1 MQIHKLFNKEKTV
14 VSFEVFPPKTTV
26 PLESI
31 FKTTEGLQALNP
43 DFVSI
48 TYGAAGSSSGR
59 TLETADKVKNT
70 YGIEAL
76 AHLTCITSTKEDIDN
91 ILDQLQENNIE
102 NILALRGDLPVNKT
116 IRDKLT
122 PNYHYA
128 TDVIAHIKSRNHFS
142 IAAAVYP
149 EGHMECNSL
158 AEDTAH
164 IQEKIAVGADF
175 LITQVFFDNDIFYKF
190 LERVHQANIT
200 APICAGIMPLLN
212 IRQIAR
218 ISSLCG
224 ASIPKALQ
232 RIIDKYEKTP
242 LDLEKAGIEYA
253 CQQITNLVDKQVDG
267 IHLYT
272 MNKLEHSKFI
282 IHQTGLR

>member
-1 MQIHKLFNKEKTV
+1 MQIHKLFNKEKTI

-76 AHLTCITSTKEDIDN
+76 AHLTCITSTKEDIN
-91 ILDQLQENNIE
+91 LILDQLQENNIE
-102 NILALRGDLPVNKT
+102 NILALRGDIPVGKNLQKQ
-116 IRDKLT
+116 LT

-128 TDVIAHIKSRNHFS
+128 TDIITHIKSRNRFS
-142 IAAAVYP
+142 IAAAAYP

-158 AEDTAH
+158 AEDTEH
-164 IQEKIAVGADF
+164 LQKKIAVGADF
-175 LITQVFFDNDIFYKF
+175 LITQVFFDNDIFCKF
-190 LERVHQANIT
+190 LERIQQAGIT
-200 APICAGIMPLLN
+200 TPISAGIMPLLN
-212 IRQIAR
+212 TRQIAR
-218 ISSLCG
+218 IISLCG

-232 RIIDKYEKTP
+232 LIINKYEHNPT
-242 LDLEKAGIEYA
+242 DLEKAGTEYA
-253 CQQITNLVDKQVDG
+253 CQQIINLVDNKVDG

-272 MNKLEHSKFI
+272 MNNLENSKFI
-282 IHQTGLR
+282 IKQTGLR

>member
-1 MQIHKLFNKEKTV
+1 MQIHNLFNKEKTI

-26 PLESI
+26 TLESI
-31 FKTTEGLQALNP
+31 FKTTEGLQSLSP

-48 TYGAAGSSSGR
+48 TYGAAGSGSGR

-76 AHLTCITSTKEDIDN
+76 AHLTCITSTKEDIDT

-102 NILALRGDLPVNKT
+102 NILALRGDMPVNKT
-116 IRDKLT
+116 AQEKISS
-122 PNYHYA
+122 NYRYA
-128 TDVIAHIKSRNHFS
+128 TDVITQIKARNHFS
-142 IAAAVYP
+142 IAAAAYP

-158 AEDTAH
+158 AEDTQH
-164 IQEKIAVGADF
+164 LQQKINAGADY
-175 LITQVFFDNDIFYKF
+175 LITQVFFDNTIYYKF
-190 LERVHQANIT
+190 LERIQQAGIT
-200 APICAGIMPLLN
+200 VPICAGIMPLLN

-224 ASIPKALQ
+224 ASIPKPLQ
-232 RIIDKYEKTP
+232 NLINKYENNP
-242 LDLEKAGIEYA
+242 VDLEKAGIEYA
-253 CQQITNLVDKQVDG
+253 CKQIADLVTNQVDG

-282 IHQTGLR
+282 IQQTGLR

>member
-1 MQIHKLFNKEKTV
+1 MQIHNLFDKQKTI
-14 VSFEVFPPKTTV
+14 VSFEVFPPKATV

-59 TLETADKVKNT
+59 TLETADKVKNA

-76 AHLTCITSTKEDIDN
+76 AHLTCITSSREDIDS
-91 ILDQLQENNIE
+91 ILDQLQNHHIE
-102 NILALRGDLPVNKT
+102 NILALRGDMPINKT
-116 IRDKLT
+116 AQENLT
-122 PNYHYA
+122 TNYRYA
-128 TDVIAHIKSRNHFS
+128 MDVITHIKSRNYFS
-142 IAAAVYP
+142 IAAAAYP

-164 IQEKIAVGADF
+164 LQQKIVAGADF
-175 LITQVFFDNDIFYKF
+175 LITQVFFDNSIFYKF
-190 LERVHQANIT
+190 LDRIQKAGIS
-200 APICAGIMPLLN
+200 APICAGIMPLLT
-212 IRQIAR
+212 IKQIAR
-218 ISSLCG
+218 IRSLCG
-224 ASIPKALQ
+224 ASIPKPLQ
-232 RIIDKYEKTP
+232 LIIDKYEHKP

-253 CQQITNLVDKQVDG
+253 CEQITNLVANQVDG

-282 IHQTGLR
+282 IQQTGLR

>member
-1 MQIHKLFNKEKTV
+1 MQIHNLFNKQKPV

-76 AHLTCITSTKEDIDN
+76 AHLTCITSTKEEIDT

-102 NILALRGDLPVNKT
+102 NILALRGDMPVNPT
-116 IRDKLT
+116 IREKLT

-142 IAAAVYP
+142 IAAAAYP
-149 EGHMECNSL
+149 EGHMECSSL
-158 AEDTAH
+158 KEDTAH
-164 IQEKIAVGADF
+164 LKHKIAVGADY
-175 LITQVFFDNDIFYKF
+175 LITQVFFDNDLFYKF
-190 LERVHQANIT
+190 LERIQQADIT
-200 APICAGIMPLLN
+200 VPISAGIMPLLN

-218 ISSLCG
+218 IISLCG
-224 ASIPKALQ
+224 ASIPKPLQ
-232 RIIDKYEKTP
+232 YLIDKYENNP

-253 CQQITNLVDKQVDG
+253 CQQITNLVDHHVDG

-282 IHQTGLR
+282 IQQTGLR

>member
-1 MQIHKLFNKEKTV
+1 MQIHKLFNKQRTV

-26 PLESI
+26 SLESI
-31 FKTTEGLQALNP
+31 LKTTEGLQTLNP

-76 AHLTCITSTKEDIDN
+76 AHLTCITSTTNEIDH

-102 NILALRGDLPVNKT
+102 NILALRGDMPINKT
-116 IRDKLT
+116 IREQLT

-128 TDVIAHIKSRNHFS
+128 TDVIRHIKSRNHFS
-142 IAAAVYP
+142 IAAAAYP
-149 EGHMECNSL
+149 EGHMECSSL
-158 AEDTAH
+158 AEDTVH
-164 IQEKIAVGADF
+164 LQQKIATGADF
-175 LITQVFFDNDIFYKF
+175 LITQVFFDNLIFYKF
-190 LERVHQANIT
+190 LDRIQQADIT
-200 APICAGIMPLLN
+200 VPISAGIMPLLN

-218 ISSLCG
+218 IRSLCG

-232 RIIDKYEKTP
+232 RIIDKYETNP
-242 LDLEKAGIEYA
+242 LDLEKAGIDYA
-253 CQQITNLVDKQVDG
+253 CQQIIDLVENQVDG

-282 IHQTGLR
+282 IQQTGLR

>member
-1 MQIHKLFNKEKTV
+1 MKIHNLFDKQKPV

-76 AHLTCITSTKEDIDN
+76 AHLTCITSTTEDIDI
-91 ILDQLQENNIE
+91 ILDQLQENNIQ
-102 NILALRGDLPVNKT
+102 NILALRGDMPVGK
-116 IRDKLT
+116 RAQEQLT
-122 PNYHYA
+122 ANYRYA
-128 TDVIAHIKSRNHFS
+128 TDVIEHIKSRNYFS
-142 IAAAVYP
+142 IAAAAYP
-149 EGHMECNSL
+149 EGHLECSSL
-158 AEDTAH
+158 AEDTKHLQLKMA
-164 IQEKIAVGADF
+164 AGADF
-175 LITQVFFDNDIFYKF
+175 LITQVFFDNTFLYKF
-190 LERVHQANIT
+190 LERIRGAGIT
-200 APICAGIMPLLN
+200 APVSAGIMPLLN

-218 ISSLCG
+218 IISLCG

-232 RIIDKYEKTP
+232 NIIDKYEHNP
-242 LDLEKAGIEYA
+242 LDLEKAGVDYA
-253 CQQITNLVDKQVDG
+253 CQQITDLVDHHVDG

-272 MNKLEHSKFI
+272 MNKLEQSKFI
-282 IHQTGLR
+282 IQQTGLR